1 MGAPVAGSSA
11 APDGAASARATTP
24 ALAIRGVRKLFG
36 DFPAVDGIDLE
47 VRRGEFITLLGPSG
61 SGKTTTLRMIAGFLT
76 QDEGSIEIAGQE
88 MRRVPPYRRDV
99 GMVFQNYA
107 LFPHMTAAQNV
118 AFPLQMRKVARP
130 EQNERVAEALEL
142 VKLGS
147 FGDRYPRQLS
157 GGQQQRIALARAIVF
172 RPRLLLMDE
181 PLGALDKKLRE
192 GLQLEIL
199 RISRQLE
206 ATVIYVTHDQ
216 EEALVMS
223 DRIAIF
229 DRGRIQQLGT
239 GEDLYERPKSVFV
252 ADFVGESNML
262 RGRLE
267 RDGDGTWLLRGEWRW
282 RVDPRVAGARGLHDG
297 EPAALVVRPEHLR
310 VIALDAPRT
319 DANRVEATV
328 TEVLYLG
335 STRKIELKLPD
346 GLAAV
351 VREPAATAGDWR
363 PGDRIRLEWSVE
375 RAVVVP
381 DPATTGET
389 PSPWADDAPDD
400 AAPPED
406 AEPHDPLAI

>member
-1 MGAPVAGSSA
+1 MADA
-11 APDGAASARATTP
+11 P

-36 DFPAVDGIDLE
+36 DFTAVDGIDLE

-76 QDEGSIEIAGQE
+76 QDEGSIEIAGRE
-88 MRRVPPYRRDV
+88 MRHVPPYRRDV

-118 AFPLQMRKVARP
+118 AFPLQMRNVPGP
-130 EQNERVAEALEL
+130 EQRQRVAEALEL
-142 VKLGS
+142 VRLGT

-192 GLQLEIL
+192 GLQLEIM

-206 ATVIYVTHDQ
+206 ATVVYVTHDQ

-239 GEDLYERPKSVFV
+239 GEDLYERPISVFV

-267 RDGDGTWLLRGEWRW
+267 RDGDGTWLHRGEWRW
-282 RVDPRVAGARGLHDG
+282 RVDPTVAGAPGLRDDA
-297 EPAALVVRPEHLR
+297 PAALVVRPEHLR
-310 VIALDAPRT
+310 VVALDAPRNG
-319 DANRVEATV
+319 ANSVEAAV

-346 GLAAV
+346 GGAAV

-363 PGDRIRLEWSVE
+363 PGDQVRLDWSVD

-381 DPATTGET
+381 DPAATGVGT
-389 PSPWADDAPDD
+389 SA
-400 AAPPED
+400 PED
-406 AEPHDPLAI
+406 AARGDETPPVDAAAD